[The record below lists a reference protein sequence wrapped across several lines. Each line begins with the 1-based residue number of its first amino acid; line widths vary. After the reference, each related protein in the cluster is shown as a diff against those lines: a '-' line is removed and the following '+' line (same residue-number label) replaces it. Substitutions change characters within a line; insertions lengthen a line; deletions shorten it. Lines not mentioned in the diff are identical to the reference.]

1 MKIAIITSTFP
12 PYKGGMGNAAFYI
25 AEELNKKGHNITVF
39 TPNYGG
45 KNNPLDKGG
54 GGVVFEV
61 KRLIPWLKYG
71 NAAWLPQLFWRL
83 WHFDKIY
90 LIYPFFGGA
99 EAVWI
104 LKKIKGKKVKL
115 IINYQMDVTLSGL
128 PGIVAKLHAKFILP
142 RIVTAADL
150 VSVLSFDHG
159 RHSFLK
165 NLMAR
170 DEKKFIETPNGVNAE
185 KFKILSAEEK
195 NKFRQELGIS
205 ADEKVLMF
213 CGGLDKAHYFKG
225 VPNLLQAFKK
235 INPEK
240 IKTKLIIVG
249 DGDLKNDFIKL
260 SAELEISKQVIFPGE
275 FGHNELLNFYN
286 ICDVFVLPST
296 GSESFGIVLTEAM
309 ICGKPVIASALPGVR
324 VTFSDQEHGF
334 LVEPG
339 SVNDLAEKLEKI
351 LKLSNEERERMGKR
365 AREMVLKKYTWER
378 IARIV
383 ETEFKKQYEL

>member
-45 KNNPLDKGG
+45 KNIPLDKGSEG
-54 GGVVFEV
+54 GFLFKV
-61 KRLIPWLKYG
+61 KRLIPWFKYG

-83 WHFDKIY
+83 WNFDKIY

-99 EAVWI
+99 EAVWF
-104 LKKIKGKKVKL
+104 LKKIKRKKIKL
-115 IINYQMDVTLSGL
+115 IINYQMDVTLSGF
-128 PGIVAKLHAKFILP
+128 PGVIAKLHAKFILP
-142 RIVTAADL
+142 RIMKAADL

-165 NLMAR
+165 NLIEQ

-185 KFKILSAEEK
+185 KFRILSAEEK
-195 NKFRQELGIS
+195 NKFRQKFNINI
-205 ADEKVLMF
+205 DEKVLMF

-225 VPNLLQAFKK
+225 VPNLLHAFKK

-240 IKTKLIIVG
+240 IGTKLIIVG

-260 SAELEISKQVIFPGE
+260 AEKLEISKQVIFPGE
-275 FGHNELLNFYN
+275 FGHDELLNFYN
-286 ICDVFVLPST
+286 ICDIFVLPST
-296 GSESFGIVLTEAM
+296 GSESFGIVLAEAM
-309 ICGKPVIASALPGVR
+309 ICGKPVIASALHGVR

-334 LVEPG
+334 LVEPDD
-339 SVNDLAEKLEKI
+339 VNDLAEKLEKI
-351 LKLSNEERERMGKR
+351 LKLSSEEREKMGKQ

-378 IARIV
+378 IAGIV
-383 ETEFKKQYEL
+383 EDGFK